1 LTGAAAAFLS
11 IRFGKAAAQSTHS
24 LGSVSLSIFLNKK
37 EIIIVTYQPV
47 NDRSSETYAQNVFE
61 SLYEENNAL
70 KACAKL
76 LADSIL
82 LAHRIGDACWSLTLF
97 GDKIRLNVGPV
108 EALVCRFEE
117 VFLVL
122 DGSQN
127 LTIHDEI
134 SQFIKGPKLFYPS
147 VPGKQ
152 YFYDLPAKTINDL
165 YPIIRD
171 DHQEFIQNA
180 AKRRKKSAWQSSFS
194 PGVITYLNKLL
205 GISLPMPSYFSGNT
219 DAENL
224 FPNEIASTAIYTE
237 GSLSNVSVN
246 RYERDRDARDLCIE
260 RKGLNCIVCGFN
272 FENIYGGLGEGFI
285 HVHHLKPLS
294 EIRESYQV
302 DPINDLVPVCPN
314 CHAMIHRY
322 GLLSIEQLREIL
334 EENARLRVSTA

>member
-1 LTGAAAAFLS
+1 M
-11 IRFGKAAAQSTHS
+11 
-24 LGSVSLSIFLNKK
+24 
-37 EIIIVTYQPV
+37 
-47 NDRSSETYAQNVFE
+47 NDRSSEAYAQNVFE
-61 SLYEENNAL
+61 TLYEENDTL

-82 LAHRIGDACWSLTLF
+82 LAHQIGDACWSLTLF
-97 GDKIRLNVGPV
+97 RNKVRLNVGPV
-108 EALVCRFEE
+108 EVLVCVFEK

-127 LTIHDEI
+127 LTIHREI
-134 SQFIKGPKLFYPS
+134 SRCINGPKLFYPS
-147 VPGKQ
+147 VPGNQ
-152 YFYDLPAKTINDL
+152 YTCDLQAKAIDDL

-180 AKRRKKSAWQSSFS
+180 AKRRKKSPWQSSFS
-194 PGVITYLNKLL
+194 PGVILYLNKLL
-205 GISLPMPSYFSGNT
+205 GISLPMPAYFSGNT
-219 DAENL
+219 DIENL
-224 FPNEIASTAIYTE
+224 FPNEIASATIYTE
-237 GSLSNVSVN
+237 GSISNVPVN
-246 RYERDRDARDLCIE
+246 RYERDRDARDVCIE
-260 RKGLNCIVCGFN
+260 HNGLNCKACGFN
-272 FENIYGGLGEGFI
+272 FENVYGGLGEGFI

-334 EENARLRVSTA
+334 GENARPKGDAA